1 MSTQTSRLALAKG
14 NQAALTHV
22 DGDCNWPI
30 NPPGVGMGPFTSW
43 KLDEYGAIARSNVS
57 TVKNIFVNRQRR
69 GLFTGRYIGC
79 DLTAACGAYVWQSA
93 KEPAVHLT
101 GTALRLLA
109 VCERHRRE
117 FGLEYRLA
125 MIEEQPQLVS
135 MLQER
140 LAEGAARISLDLSRI
155 DVLMGD
161 HAKVAAP
168 WVLDHVPTPRA
179 EPTWGLITM
188 DTNGEP
194 GYEALRSLG
203 KMPRLKTVD
212 YALHIG
218 AAVPKWRR
226 GKGAI
231 PLDEQLAACNKEFWF
246 IGRTRANWQWV
257 WFVGTNWPAWAD
269 SLKRVGLVPKDSP
282 EGKARWDT
290 LCLTAKERQA
300 RDQGAL
306 FDELD

>member
-1 MSTQTSRLALAKG
+1 MPERQASNFDRLH
-14 NQAALTHV
+14 AARLTHV
-22 DGDCNWPI
+22 DGDCNWPV

-57 TVKNIFVNRQRR
+57 TVRNIFVNRQRR
-69 GLFTGRYIGC
+69 GLVSGRYIGL
-79 DLTAACGAYVWQSA
+79 DLTAACGAYVWQGPN
-93 KEPAVHLT
+93 EPATHLR
-101 GTALRLLA
+101 GTALLLLT
-109 VCERHRRE
+109 VCERVHRE
-117 FGLEYRLA
+117 SGLTYRLGL
-125 MIEEQPQLVS
+125 IEHAPNLVT
-135 MLQER
+135 MLQQR
-140 LAEGAARISLDLSRI
+140 LAEGAARTNLDLSRV

-161 HAKVAAP
+161 HSKLAVP
-168 WVLDHVPTPRA
+168 WVLEHVPERRQ

-194 GYEALRSLG
+194 GYEALRALG
-203 KMPRLKTVD
+203 KMTRLGMVD

-231 PLDEQLAACNKEFWF
+231 PLEDQLAACNKKSWF

-257 WFVGTNWPAWAD
+257 WFVGTDWAPWAE
-269 SLKRVGLVPKDSP
+269 SLKRAGLVPKDSP

-300 RDQGAL
+300 RDQRTL
-306 FDELD
+306 FDDQI